1 MHKVTHSMRPIGGL
15 GNQMFQVACA
25 IGYSIKHGH
34 SPVFNLLKSEH
45 EKSLDYA
52 EHCFHNLPKGF
63 VENASTVTEEED
75 GLYRNTQLFNSNV
88 SFYGYFQS
96 PRYFVDED
104 YIAQLLSCS
113 TEDEKDIRKRYADML
128 KKNTVSIHVRRG
140 DFLSPL
146 TYPDWQPTVPVEYYE
161 KCLSMVKHDMILCF
175 SDDIEWCRRNLNFK
189 NLFFVEG
196 NSSWEDLFLMSLC
209 NNNIMAN
216 STFSW
221 WAAFLNKNKNKRI
234 IFPSKW
240 FGKKCKY
247 KTNDMFPT
255 SWESA

>member
-1 MHKVTHSMRPIGGL
+1 MSAV
-15 GNQMFQVACA
+15 
-25 IGYSIKHGH
+25 
-34 SPVFNLLKSEH
+34 
-45 EKSLDYA
+45 
-52 EHCFHNLPKGF
+52 
-63 VENASTVTEEED
+63 
-75 GLYRNTQLFNSNV
+75 
-88 SFYGYFQS
+88 
-96 PRYFVDED
+96 
-104 YIAQLLSCS
+104 
-113 TEDEKDIRKRYADML
+113 
-128 KKNTVSIHVRRG
+128 HVRRTDYAKSNG
-140 DFLSPL
+140 FHNMLDM
-146 TYPDWQPTVPVEYYE
+146 DYYDE
-161 KCLSMVKHDMILCF
+161 AISNIGSGKYVIF
-175 SDDIEWCRRNLNFK
+175 SDDIEWCRRSLKFK

-240 FGKKCKY
+240 FGKKCKH